1 MAKARKTAK
10 RAGTGRARKKT
21 ATLSIGPIV
30 RAMDRFERAA
40 RRLSP
45 QPAAIA
51 KALAAV
57 AKARKALP
65 LCAADQDDDSNF
77 VPLT

>member
-1 MAKARKTAK
+1 MAKARKAAT
-10 RAGTGRARKKT
+10 RSGTSRGRKKA
-21 ATLSIGPIV
+21 ATLSVGPIV

-40 RRLSP
+40 RKLSP

-77 VPLT
+77 VPLA